1 MKIAFLT
8 SLDPQNKRSWSGTL
22 YYMARALQ
30 KHCGELS
37 YIGPLYAP
45 KEMLI
50 GKIVHRCSLLL
61 FKKGFMYYHGALV
74 AKRYAKIAARWLAGQ
89 RFDVIVAPTGAPEI
103 AFLKTDIPIILV
115 EDATFGLLYNYY
127 PVFSNLL
134 NASFRELDTIEKR
147 ATRKAKALIYSSSWA
162 ARSAIEDYYADPAKV
177 HVVPM
182 GANLDEMPNKELVL
196 TRKKSERCHLLFVGT
211 NWYRKG
217 GDIAFE
223 TLLELEKMGIMAE
236 LIICGCIPPRQFFH
250 RRMKIVPFLD
260 KNDPE
265 QYNRLIHLYLKAD
278 FLLVPTRNEC
288 YGIVFC
294 EASAYGLPVI
304 TTQTGGIPEVVR
316 DGENGFVLPLAARG
330 DEYARVIASVYQD
343 DERYARL
350 VYTSRAAYDE
360 RLNWNAWAGA
370 VNTIILEMLARENA
384 YTPINSAN
392 NTSCKYWC

>member
-8 SLDPQNKRSWSGTL
+8 SLDPQNKRSWSGIP
-22 YYMARALQ
+22 YYIARSLQ
-30 KHCGELS
+30 KHCGEVS
-37 YIGPLYAP
+37 YIGHMYAP
-45 KEMLI
+45 KEMFI
-50 GKIVHRCSLLL
+50 GNFVHRCSMLL
-61 FKKGFMYYHGALV
+61 FKKRFMYFHGVLV
-74 AKRYAKIAARWLAGQ
+74 AKRYAKIAAQRLAKQ
-89 RFDVIVAPTGAPEI
+89 RFDVIVAPTGASEI

-134 NASFRELDTIEKR
+134 EASFRELDTIER
-147 ATRKAKALIYSSSWA
+147 YATRKAKVLVYSSSWA
-162 ARSAIEDYYADPAKV
+162 ARSALDDYCADPAKV

-182 GANLDEMPNKELVL
+182 GANLEETPSKEMVL
-196 TRKKSERCHLLFVGT
+196 TRKRSDACRLLFVGVD
-211 NWYRKG
+211 WYRKG

-250 RRMKIVPFLD
+250 KRMQVIPFLN

-265 QYNRLIHLYLKAD
+265 QFNRLVQLYLDAD

-294 EASAYGLPVI
+294 EASAYGLPVV
-304 TTQTGGIPEVVR
+304 TTQTGGVPEVVR
-316 DGENGFVLPLAARG
+316 NGENGFVLPLAARG

-343 DERYARL
+343 DECYARL

-360 RLNWNAWAGA
+360 RLNWDAWGKTM
-370 VNTIILEMLARENA
+370 NTILNEVVDQQRVSIEAR
-384 YTPINSAN
+384 S
-392 NTSCKYWC
+392 K